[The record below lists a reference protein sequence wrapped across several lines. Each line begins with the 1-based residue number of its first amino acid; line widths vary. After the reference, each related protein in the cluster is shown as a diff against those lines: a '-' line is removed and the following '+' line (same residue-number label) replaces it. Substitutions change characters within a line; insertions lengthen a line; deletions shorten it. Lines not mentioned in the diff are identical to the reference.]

1 MINIKFIYLRI
12 NKSDTDN
19 KKKRQNYKGACLLY
33 WSIKT
38 FRKFCLKIRKVFISP
53 DKRCE

>member
-19 KKKRQNYKGACLLY
+19 KKKDKITKVAA
-33 WSIKT
+33 
-38 FRKFCLKIRKVFISP
+38 FCIGQ
-53 DKRCE
+53 